1 MATEGPGRDDGCNY
15 VAGADLSTKQFYG
28 AVDTGTNTAGLQTSA
43 GGRIIGIIQNKP
55 KLGEA
60 ISVRWEGVSK
70 AAAGATFGAAIE
82 LAVDATG
89 RFIAAATG
97 NAVVARSLEAAGAI
111 GAIVSVRLNDTGYIK
126 P

>member
-15 VAGADLSTKQFYG
+15 VAGADLSAKQFYG

-70 AAAGATFGAAIE
+70 AAAGAAFAAAIE

-97 NAVVARSLEAAGAI
+97 NAVIGRSLEAAGAA